1 MSPESRPAALTPA
14 QLLKDTEGKMV
25 KAIEVVVREFSTVRT
40 GRASAALVEGVRVE
54 YYGTPTPLKQL
65 AQISVP
71 DPRLVVIQPWDP
83 KVLPEIERAIQK
95 SDLGLSPLNDG
106 KVLRL
111 SVPSLSTERRE
122 ELAKLVHKLAE
133 EGRVAIRNVRHTAKE
148 AIEKLFKDKAIAE
161 DDKFKNLDSLEKLT
175 HKYQVRI
182 EEILASKESD
192 LKTV

>member
-1 MSPESRPAALTPA
+1 VITPA

-40 GRASAALVEGVRVE
+40 GRASAALVEGIRVE

-106 KVLRL
+106 KVIRL

-122 ELAKLVHKLAE
+122 ELAKVVHKLAE
-133 EGRVAIRNVRHTAKE
+133 EGRVAIRNVRHASKE
-148 AIEKLFKDKAIAE
+148 AIEKLFKEKVIAE

-175 HKYQVRI
+175 HKYQARI
-182 EEILASKESD
+182 EELLASKESD
-192 LKTV
+192 LKSV